1 MRLDHFFQKANAAAT
16 KPALRW
22 AAIGAAT
29 AALAGVLLTATWWSG
44 DVADHA
50 ADDLH
55 KTEPRPPVV
64 QLPHAGG
71 VETFKLFADGRYLL
85 TRSVPG
91 EVMLWDAR
99 SGQRLGWLDAPGDT
113 LGTWRSYALAPDE
126 RRLITW
132 APRAELVLWDAENI
146 KQIRTLR
153 EADGQSSHPLF
164 AISPDSRSVLL
175 AGTSPERGLEHQSL
189 DSGDLLWTSAVKS
202 DKPLQW
208 VQFSDDGLY
217 AVGKDGGGGL
227 HVWNARTGQYVWNP
241 GTPKPYAEE
250 LLEERR
256 AEIAASKPRLERLT
270 VDISGYLLLLS
281 HVRPDGKILS
291 YPFADP
297 ASSSPTDFFSPD
309 GKRYVSRNWWDT
321 GSDCDETVLWDIAS
335 AKPLRVFF
343 EDGGRS
349 DVFAFSGDGRRFVR
363 GILSKEAQ
371 LIDAG
376 TGETLRTFAGH
387 ATEITSLALAPDEK
401 TILTGDKSGTAIL
414 WHAATGTRLQQFTG
428 HGENV
433 RCAAYAP
440 DSSAILV
447 AGNDG
452 RTTAYSS
459 QTGNALLVLNSSL
472 QRTERAIAAYSPDG
486 TRIVTRSAL
495 WEAASGKQVARLA
508 ALPTH
513 SILLSPNG
521 RWALGARTKVIGAGS
536 SVQPVT
542 VAEPLRLWNTDSGAT
557 VHTFQEY
564 YQGDPMRG
572 DDVVQRSST
581 ESSAGRGEFR
591 FGHMFPNS
599 SLADVWLT
607 ASGRETVASIPGLDD
622 DTRTWLVNLG
632 AKAVAVPSA
641 ENYRNRTLL
650 RSPRTRREIRV
661 INRNPVEGQWNQNVA
676 IVFDGLSNK
685 ALATLDARPLAPWA
699 AAFNRDDTQVLIL
712 YHDQRETTLIVWDIA
727 TAQKVRQ
734 FVIPGENHVWK
745 DSHVWSNKAVV
756 LSPDERF
763 AALSI
768 GRPDA
773 DDLQYLLDLQGDA
786 SFFVT
791 GRRTSAPMRPIA
803 LFSPDSRRV
812 VCYGDR
818 AMLCDIGTQRALAD
832 LGNSYNGVD
841 GVLFSPNGKWLT
853 SSGNDGTVMW
863 DAESGKVRHKLGPR
877 WNTLLRFDPSGT
889 RMLTLVP
896 SVTGNGL
903 WDFEAGEL
911 ISDLATESD
920 KRPNDAFFTPDGDRV
935 ITTHHHA
942 LAVWDAAT
950 GQRLHAY
957 QDASYESP
965 LSGNLQSPFFLSD
978 GRLVTLQHAE
988 ATVWDPE
995 MATPLQRLPFPH
1007 SQRPSAQ
1014 LRPGAA
1020 ELLTV
1025 SPGNVAILWDIDSG
1039 AKRQTFHGVPAAV
1052 TGLFGYVGFSGDG
1065 QRIVARHRG
1074 GELAVV
1080 WDVDTGEIV
1089 RRYYLLDEG
1098 QAWLT
1103 ELPAT
1108 GQFSGA
1114 TEFVK

>member
-1 MRLDHFFQKANAAAT
+1 MRLDHFFQKAKAPAT

-22 AAIGAAT
+22 AAIGTATVLLAA
-29 AALAGVLLTATWWSG
+29 VLLTAACRSG
-44 DVADHA
+44 DVADHV
-50 ADDLH
+50 ADDFH

-64 QLPHAGG
+64 QLSHAGG
-71 VETFKLFADGRYLL
+71 VETFKFFADGRYLL

-99 SGQRLGWLDAPGDT
+99 SGQRLGWLDDPGDT

-146 KQIRTLR
+146 QRIRTLQV
-153 EADGQSSHPLF
+153 ADGQSSRPIF

-175 AGTSPERGLEHQSL
+175 AGTAPERGLELQSL

-202 DKPLQW
+202 DKPLSW

-217 AVGKDGGGGL
+217 AVGKDSGGGL
-227 HVWNARTGQYVWNP
+227 HVWNARTGQYVWEP
-241 GTPKPYAEE
+241 SMPKPYAEE

-256 AEIAASKPRLERLT
+256 AEIAADKPRLDRLT

-291 YPFADP
+291 YPLTDP
-297 ASSSPTDFFSPD
+297 ASSGPTDFFSPD
-309 GKRYVSRNWWDT
+309 GNRYVSRNWWDT
-321 GSDCDETVLWDIAS
+321 GSNHDETVLWDIAS

-343 EDGGRS
+343 EDAGRS
-349 DVFAFSGDGRRFVR
+349 DVFAFTGDGRRFVR
-363 GILSKEAQ
+363 GVLSKEAQ
-371 LIDAG
+371 LIDAA

-387 ATEITSLALAPDEK
+387 AAEITSLALAPDEK

-433 RCAAYAP
+433 RCVAYAP
-440 DSSAILV
+440 DSSSILV
-447 AGNDG
+447 AGDDG
-452 RTTAYSS
+452 RTTAYSA
-459 QTGNALLVLNSSL
+459 QTGKALVVLNSSL
-472 QRTERAIAAYSPDG
+472 QRTERAVAAYSPDG

-521 RWALGARTKVIGAGS
+521 RWALGARTKLIGAGS

-557 VHTFQEY
+557 VHTFKDY

-572 DDVVQRSST
+572 DDVVQRPST
-581 ESSAGRGEFR
+581 ESSTERGEFR
-591 FGHMFPNS
+591 FGILGSASSS

-607 ASGRETVASIPGLDD
+607 ASGRATVASVAGLDD
-622 DTRTWLVNLG
+622 DTRTWLFNLG
-632 AKAVAVPSA
+632 AKAVAAPAA
-641 ENYRNRTLL
+641 ENYRNRTLV
-650 RSPRTRREIRV
+650 RSPRTRREVRV
-661 INRNPVEGQWNQNVA
+661 VSRNPVEGQWNQAVA
-676 IVFDGLSNK
+676 IVFDGTSNE
-685 ALATLDARPLAPWA
+685 ALATLDAIPLVPRA

-712 YHDQRETTLIVWDIA
+712 YHHQRETSLIVWDVA
-727 TAQKVRQ
+727 TAQKIRQ
-734 FVIPGENHVWK
+734 SVIPGKNHVWM
-745 DSHVWSNKAVV
+745 DSHVWTCKAVV

-763 AALSI
+763 AALGI
-768 GRPDA
+768 GRRDA
-773 DDLQYLLDLQGDA
+773 DDLAYLVDLQGDA
-786 SFFVT
+786 SFFVS
-791 GRRTSAPMRPIA
+791 GRRTSFPIRPIA

-818 AMLCDIGTQRALAD
+818 ATLWDIGTQQPLAD
-832 LGNSYNGVD
+832 LGRSYNGVD
-841 GVLFSPNGKWLT
+841 GVLFSPNGKWLI
-853 SSGNDGTVMW
+853 SSGNDGTLMW

-877 WNTLLRFDPSGT
+877 WNTLLRFDPPGT

-896 SVTGNGL
+896 SVAGNGL

-911 ISDLATESD
+911 VSDLATESD
-920 KRPNDAFFTPDGDRV
+920 GKLFDAFFTPDGGRV
-935 ITTHHHA
+935 ITTHPQA

-950 GQRLHAY
+950 GRRLHVY

-965 LSGNLQSPFFLSD
+965 LRGNLQSPFFLSD

-995 MATPLQRLPFPH
+995 TATPLQRLPFPH

-1025 SPGNVAILWDIDSG
+1025 SPGEVAILWDIDSG
-1039 AKRQTFHGVPAAV
+1039 AKRQTFHGIPAGV
-1052 TGLFGYVGFSGDG
+1052 LGYVGFSGDG

-1080 WDVDTGEIV
+1080 WDVDTGEMV
-1089 RRYYLLDEG
+1089 RRYYLLGEG

-1108 GQFSGA
+1108 GRFLGA